1 MKFANELKVGLALLV
16 SVAIFVLGIRYLKD
30 VPLFSGT
37 HEYFTIVHN
46 ANGLI
51 AGNPV
56 RVSGVKVGSVAD
68 VSYDTDVDSIF
79 VRFNVDRKIRVT
91 SGSFAQVAGI
101 DALGGVR
108 LDVTLGPRENPVV
121 PIGGFVR
128 SATMTDDLLS
138 QLGKRAPGL
147 ANRADSV
154 LAGLDATL
162 SATSALL
169 NNPSSDLRMMMAAL
183 RGTATALESTIRA
196 ERESLHGVIENLE
209 SITVSVREVIDSQGD
224 SLSIAADNLRR
235 SMASLDE
242 MMASLKTTTAR
253 LDVVAA
259 RIESGDGTLG
269 RLVNDPGLYQ
279 RLDSVA
285 TNLNELIVDFKR
297 RPRRYLSELKIVDI
311 F

>member
-1 MKFANELKVGLALLV
+1 MRFANELKVGLALLV
-16 SVAIFVLGIRYLKD
+16 SVAIFILGIRYLKD

-37 HEYFTIVHN
+37 HEYYTIVHN

-56 RVSGVKVGSVAD
+56 RVSGVKVGSVAG
-68 VSYDTDVDSIF
+68 VSYDADVDSIF

-91 SGSFAQVAGI
+91 NGSFAQVAGI

-108 LDVTLGPRENPVV
+108 LDVTLGPRENPVIPV
-121 PIGGFVR
+121 GGYVR
-128 SATMTDDLLS
+128 SASDSNDLLA
-138 QLGKRAPGL
+138 QLTKRAPRL
-147 ANRADSV
+147 ANQADSV

-162 SATSALL
+162 SGTAELL
-169 NNPSSDLRMMMAAL
+169 NDPSSDLRKMMAAL
-183 RGTATALESTIRA
+183 RGTATALESTIHA
-196 ERESLHGVIENLE
+196 ERESLHGILENLE
-209 SITVSVREVIDSQGD
+209 DITGSVREVMDSQED

-235 SMASLDE
+235 SVASLDE

-259 RIESGDGTLG
+259 RIENGDGTLG
-269 RLVNDPGLYQ
+269 RLVNDPGLYE

-285 TNLNELIVDFKR
+285 TNLNELLVDFRR